1 MMQTKSPRLEVITRQ
16 PSGTPRPRPL
26 IFVHGAYVGA
36 WSWDR
41 HYLPYFADRG
51 WQATAFSL
59 SGHAGSAGAEGLNA
73 FSIQDYVS
81 DLREIV
87 TSLDRDPVV
96 IGHSMG
102 GLIVQKYLEQWDL
115 PGLVLVCS
123 VPPQG
128 LLGSALHMMF
138 TRPMVLLDLHRVIGG
153 GVPSPESLS
162 EALFHQ
168 PVSRAMLNECYMN
181 MQAESMRA
189 IWDMSGFDL
198 PRRSQARHLPTLVI
212 GAEHDALIPPVL
224 VEQTAQLLDC
234 PASIIPNMGHA
245 MMLEADWQPGAQCI
259 ADWLLQHDF

>member
-1 MMQTKSPRLEVITRQ
+1 MMQTSAPRLEVITRQ
-16 PSGTPRPRPL
+16 PTGTPRSRPL
-26 IFVHGAYVGA
+26 VFVHGAYVGA

-41 HYLPYFADRG
+41 HYLPYFAERG

-59 SGHAGSAGAEGLNA
+59 SGHAGSAGGEGLNA
-73 FSIQDYVS
+73 LSIRDYVA

-87 TSLDRDPVV
+87 SSLSVAPVV

-115 PGLVLVCS
+115 PGVVLVCS

-138 TRPMVLLDLHRVIGG
+138 NKPQVLLDLNRVIGG
-153 GVPSPESLS
+153 GVPGAASLRA
-162 EALFHQ
+162 ALFHQ
-168 PVSRAMLNECYMN
+168 PVSRTMLDECYAN

-198 PRRSQARHLPTLVI
+198 PRLERSHRPPTLVV
-212 GAEHDALIPPVL
+212 GAGCDALIPPML
-224 VEQTAQLLDC
+224 VEQTALALDC
-234 PASIIPNMGHA
+234 PARIIPDMGHA
-245 MMLEADWQPGAQCI
+245 MMLEAKWQPGAQCI